1 MSVKAEK
8 LRRKYFGDA
17 AFYKMAML
25 VAVPIMIQNGITNFV
40 GLLDNIMV
48 GSVGT
53 LQMSGVGIAN
63 QLLMVFNLTIFGAIS
78 GAGIFGAQFYGK
90 GDTNGVRNAFRFKL
104 MIGAFILLVG
114 VLVFTMLDEP
124 LIRVYLTGEGDAAD
138 IEATMGYAKEYLH
151 IILFSL
157 VPFVLAQCYSGTLR
171 ECGQTVVPMVAGIV
185 SVCVNL
191 CFNALLIY
199 GLLGFPA
206 LGSRGAAL
214 ATMIARYVEAAI
226 VIVWTHRH
234 SLENRFIIGAYRH
247 FGIPSGLGIN
257 ILKKTVPLMTNEM
270 LWSGGMAMLTA
281 VYSMHGLNVVSAMTI
296 SSTLSN
302 VFNVAFIAMGSA
314 VGIIV
319 GQLLGAG
326 KVEEAVDTDR
336 KLIVFAVLIC
346 FVIGG
351 AVAVLAPYFPLLYQA
366 TEEVSYLASQFI
378 MISALCM
385 PICSMANACYF
396 TLRSGGKTIIT
407 FLFDSCFVCLITL
420 PLAYLLTKC
429 TGITI
434 IPLYAICTFIEIFKC
449 IIGYIMIKR
458 GVWIHNIVND

>member
-1 MSVKAEK
+1 MASFSKIKA
-8 LRRKYFGDA
+8 RYFGNA
-17 AFYKMAML
+17 AFYRMAMM

-53 LQMSGVGIAN
+53 MQMSGVGIAN

-171 ECGQTVVPMVAGIV
+171 ECGQTMVPMVAGIV

-214 ATMIARYVEAAI
+214 ATMIARYV
-226 VIVWTHRH
+226 
-234 SLENRFIIGAYRH
+234 
-247 FGIPSGLGIN
+247 
-257 ILKKTVPLMTNEM
+257 
-270 LWSGGMAMLTA
+270 
-281 VYSMHGLNVVSAMTI
+281 
-296 SSTLSN
+296 
-302 VFNVAFIAMGSA
+302 
-314 VGIIV
+314 
-319 GQLLGAG
+319 
-326 KVEEAVDTDR
+326 
-336 KLIVFAVLIC
+336 
-346 FVIGG
+346 
-351 AVAVLAPYFPLLYQA
+351 
-366 TEEVSYLASQFI
+366 
-378 MISALCM
+378 
-385 PICSMANACYF
+385 
-396 TLRSGGKTIIT
+396 
-407 FLFDSCFVCLITL
+407 
-420 PLAYLLTKC
+420 
-429 TGITI
+429 
-434 IPLYAICTFIEIFKC
+434 
-449 IIGYIMIKR
+449 
-458 GVWIHNIVND
+458 